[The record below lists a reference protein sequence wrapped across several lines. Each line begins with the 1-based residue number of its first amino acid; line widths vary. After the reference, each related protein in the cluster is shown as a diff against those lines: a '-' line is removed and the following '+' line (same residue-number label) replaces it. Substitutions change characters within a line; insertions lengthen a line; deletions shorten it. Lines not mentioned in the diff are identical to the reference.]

1 MPVGGDSKEN
11 LIFLRIVAH
20 TIAVLYHCTKAKED
34 FVMGNGNLKGEGES
48 RKCIGLLLH
57 IWNPPAF

>member
-11 LIFLRIVAH
+11 LIFLRVVAH

-34 FVMGNGNLKGEGES
+34 FVMGNWDLKGGRREHKMS
-48 RKCIGLLLH
+48 RLAYID
-57 IWNPPAF
+57 AFTIEV